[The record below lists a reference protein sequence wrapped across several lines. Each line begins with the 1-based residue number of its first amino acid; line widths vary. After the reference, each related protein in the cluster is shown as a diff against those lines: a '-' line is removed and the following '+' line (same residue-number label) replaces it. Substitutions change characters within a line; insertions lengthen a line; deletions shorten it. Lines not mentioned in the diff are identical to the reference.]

1 MSAANAP
8 DQAIAFTCEG
18 ETLIGVLHGAA
29 AGADRAA
36 AQVGVVIVVGGPQYR
51 AGSHRQF
58 VFLARALATAGH
70 AVLRFDVRGM
80 GDATGAQSSFE
91 HIAADVA
98 AAVAALRRH
107 CPDVQSVALWGL
119 CDGAS
124 AALLYLHECHNEH
137 RDDAVAGVCLLNP
150 WIRSEFSL
158 ARTHVKHYYAQRL
171 LAPEFWRKLLSGRI
185 AGEALRSLWANL
197 LAARGAKSTDES
209 STPFQSRMA
218 SALQRFEGNVLL
230 VLSGDDYTAKEFI
243 EFAQAQPTWRRLLQ
257 RPQLQRRELPNADHT
272 LSAEADRRAMHAITL
287 AWLATLAHRPHN
299 SHPHPAHPLPAAAH
313 IS

>member
-1 MSAANAP
+1 MTAAAGP
-8 DQAIAFTCEG
+8 DQAITFACEG
-18 ETLIGVLHGAA
+18 ETLLGILHAPA
-29 AGADRAA
+29 LASDSATAR
-36 AQVGVVIVVGGPQYR
+36 VGVVIVVGGPQYR

-58 VFLARALATAGH
+58 VFLARALAAAGH
-70 AVLRFDVRGM
+70 PVLRFDVRGM

-98 AAVAALRRH
+98 AAVAALRWH
-107 CPDVQSVALWGL
+107 CPGVQSVALWGL

-124 AALLYLHECHNEH
+124 AALLYLQERDDEH
-137 RDDAVAGVCLLNP
+137 RGDAVAGVCLLNP

-171 LAPEFWRKLLSGRI
+171 LAPEFWRKLLRGRI
-185 AGEALRSLWANL
+185 AGEALRSLWGNL
-197 LAARGAKSTDES
+197 LAARGAKPPDES

-218 SALQRFEGNVLL
+218 SALQRFEGSVLL

-243 EFAQAQPTWRRLLQ
+243 EFAQAQPTWRRLLE

-272 LSAEADRRAMHAITL
+272 LSAEADRQAMHGITL
-287 AWLATLAHRPHN
+287 AWLATLVQAPN
-299 SHPHPAHPLPAAAH
+299 GSHTHPTHPLAETTH
-313 IS
+313 TS